1 VREAGVAAA
10 VEEVAGVVV
19 EGEDDVVEEVDDE
32 GLDEADVVQGVV
44 VVVEGGLAV
53 GGPWYSQEGH
63 LGCS

>member
-1 VREAGVAAA
+1 MREAGVAVA

-53 GGPWYSQEGH
+53 GGPCYSQEGH